1 MKDSNITK
9 TDFGKALKELMLEK
23 EFEKIRVR
31 NICEKCQ
38 WGRNSFYYHFKDKY
52 DLINWIFDTEFMEI
66 LENEKGKTELELF
79 IAVSTYFYENK
90 DFYKKALKIEG
101 QNSFSEHF
109 REVMLHFISEMYKDK
124 ELNNFQLELLTDTI
138 ILVFHKWI
146 IEEANILVNEFVNN
160 IKDLQK
166 KIEKC

>member
-9 TDFGKALKELMLEK
+9 KDFGKALKGLVLEK

-31 NICEKCQ
+31 EICEKCP

-66 LENEKGKTELELF
+66 LDEQKGRTELELF
-79 IAVSTYFYENK
+79 TAVSTYFYENK
-90 DFYKKALKIEG
+90 EFYRKALKIEG

-109 REVMLHFISEMYKDK
+109 REVMLQFISKMYKDK
-124 ELNNFQLELLTDTI
+124 ELNSFQLELLTDII
-138 ILVFHKWI
+138 ILAFHKLI
-146 IEEANILVNEFVNN
+146 IEETKILVN
-160 IKDLQK
+160 
-166 KIEKC
+166 